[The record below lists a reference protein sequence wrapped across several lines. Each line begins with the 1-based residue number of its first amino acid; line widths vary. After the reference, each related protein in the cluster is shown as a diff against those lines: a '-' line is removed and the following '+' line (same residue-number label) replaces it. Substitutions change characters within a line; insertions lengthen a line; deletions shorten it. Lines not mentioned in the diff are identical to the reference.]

1 MNLQSIQPTPETVLP
16 VRYYLSHFNEF
27 LGTIEERYQHV
38 LESDHSEFI
47 FDFRNL
53 NEDAQCLYVRMLNRR
68 GRLFEGRRFA
78 YPEIDNIPQQLVV
91 LRQHGFIRELNQN
104 DLKDWFELITRKTLL
119 RLIEQQCSPGS
130 YRRSWLKSE
139 LVEFALDHL
148 SYSHPSIS
156 ELMPRC
162 VVQTRCEQIGY
173 LLFLYFGKA
182 EAGLG
187 RFTLRD
193 LGVVRTSK
201 FKNKFKPRFNDKQ
214 SALSTWFYCQK
225 LDQVRSIQP
234 HQYSQIAESIV
245 SWPQPVGEQSDLL
258 RQRVIYRLG
267 EQVEKAGNH
276 TLAVQ
281 IYQESESW
289 PASERLVRLMHAN
302 GEKHRVSQMLEKMID
317 DPSCEEE
324 FLFALDFF
332 QRKFNKKRTS
342 RFTDVLRCGAVIK
355 LDECHRDQPEEGAA
369 IYFRARGA
377 QVFHTENRI
386 WRKLFGLLFWD
397 ILFHNELSA
406 IYNDFEKK
414 PRDLDTGSFYK
425 RFSLEIENRLD
436 QLRDIEETQ
445 KILLYTV
452 TQNYGTANSIFR
464 WRANMLDEIQ
474 ALLPLVPCTAVTVML
489 RRMAKDYAGNHSGF
503 PDLMVV
509 EKDTARFVEIKAE
522 GDQLRRNQL
531 KQILAMQ
538 QAGLNAEVNRIE
550 WTVDPDQVY
559 VVVDIETT
567 GRRSDTSRITEIAAV
582 KMQNGEVLDRWES
595 LINPCR
601 SIPPGITE
609 LTGISNKMVAD
620 APVFS
625 EIADGFRAFSADAV
639 FVAHNVRFDY
649 GFISDEFRRLQQTY
663 HRPTLCSCAQMRKW
677 YPGFKSYS
685 LKNLCE
691 KFDIGLETH
700 HRAMCDAEAAAELL
714 KLINLKRTTQN

>member
-1 MNLQSIQPTPETVLP
+1 M
-16 VRYYLSHFNEF
+16 SH
-27 LGTIEERYQHV
+27 
-38 LESDHSEFI
+38 
-47 FDFRNL
+47 
-53 NEDAQCLYVRMLNRR
+53 
-68 GRLFEGRRFA
+68 
-78 YPEIDNIPQQLVV
+78 
-91 LRQHGFIRELNQN
+91 
-104 DLKDWFELITRKTLL
+104 
-119 RLIEQQCSPGS
+119 
-130 YRRSWLKSE
+130 
-139 LVEFALDHL
+139 
-148 SYSHPSIS
+148 
-156 ELMPRC
+156 C
-162 VVQTRCEQIGY
+162 VVQKRCEQIGY

-182 EAGLG
+182 EAGLA

-201 FKNKFKPRFNDKQ
+201 FKNKFKPRFNDKK

-234 HQYSQIAESIV
+234 HQYSQIAESMA
-245 SWPQPVGEQSDLL
+245 SWPEPVGEQSDLL
-258 RQRVIYRLG
+258 RQRVICRLG

-289 PASERLVRLMHAN
+289 PASERLVRLIHAN
-302 GEKHRVSQMLEKMID
+302 GESNRVSKLLEKMID
-317 DPSCEEE
+317 DPFCEEE
-324 FLFALDFF
+324 LLFALDFF

-342 RFTDVLRCGAVIK
+342 RITDVLRSGAVIK

-369 IYFRARGA
+369 VYFRAQGA

-397 ILFHNELSA
+397 ILFHNESSA

-436 QLRDIEETQ
+436 QLKDTEETR
-445 KILLYTV
+445 KFLLNTV
-452 TQNYGTANSIFR
+452 TRNYGMANSIFR

-474 ALLPLVPCTAVTVML
+474 AFLPLVPFRAVTVMI

-503 PDLMVV
+503 PDLMVI
-509 EKDTARFVEIKAE
+509 EKDTARFVEIKSE

-538 QAGLNAEVNRIE
+538 QAGLSVEVNRVE
-550 WTVDPDQVY
+550 WTVDPNQIY

-567 GRRSDTSRITEIAAV
+567 GRRSDANRITEIAAV
-582 KMQNGEVLDRWES
+582 KMQNSEVLDRWES

-601 SIPPGITE
+601 SIPTGITK

-625 EIADGFRAFSADAV
+625 EIADEFRAFSADAV

-677 YPGFKSYS
+677 YPGLKSYS

-691 KFDIGLETH
+691 NFHIGLETH

-714 KLINLKRTTQN
+714 KLINLKRTSQT